1 MKRNKMLK
9 RLSAL
14 AVLLAVAMVPG
25 PLSGDDQVGYTD
37 CMDRAINHKYALIA
51 DGWSY
56 ADAHEHYLWHTRQC
70 YERFYG
76 GGMLLE

>member
-9 RLSAL
+9 RLSML
-14 AVLLAVAMVPG
+14 AVLAAVMVFPG
-25 PLSGDDQVGYTD
+25 PVSGDTQSDYTA

-56 ADAHEHYLWHTRQC
+56 ADAHDHYLWHTRGC
-70 YERFYG
+70 YDFFYG
-76 GGMLLE
+76 SKLD